1 MSGWTWCDN
10 GSRRQLRSPYQ
21 DRRIARDNG
30 EDFERTSPGDVPTA
44 GGREEGREGGREGA
58 GGSVHIR

>member
-1 MSGWTWCDN
+1 MSGWTWPDN

-30 EDFERTSPGDVPTA
+30 EDFERTTMGDVPTA
-44 GGREEGREGGREGA
+44 GGRGEEGREGGSR
-58 GGSVHIR
+58 RQCP